1 MITIALSKNQVL
13 DADQNAIQQ
22 ISFTG
27 NPNGNINRLILW
39 IIEKTKKL
47 F

>member
-1 MITIALSKNQVL
+1 MITIDLSKKQAL

-27 NPNGNINRLILW
+27 NPNGNINRLILC
-39 IIEKTKKL
+39 IIEKAKKL